1 MAPKKKPAK
10 MANRRIGGIDAVKDD
25 GDRYAVVGGD
35 GRPVYPGGG
44 VGLHEAVR
52 LGTSLVGA
60 AGIAR
65 VEADGTLT
73 PGRIGGGGTFE
84 TAGTA
89 A

>member
-10 MANRRIGGIDAVKDD
+10 MANRNIGVEAVKDD
-25 GDRYAVVGGD
+25 GDKYAVIAAD
-35 GRPVYPGGG
+35 GRPVYPGRG

-52 LGTSLVGA
+52 LGTSLVAA

-73 PGRIGGGGTFE
+73 PGRISQAGEFE
-84 TAGTA
+84 A
-89 A
+89 ATPAA

>member
-10 MANRRIGGIDAVKDD
+10 MANRNIGLEAVKDD
-25 GDRYAVVGGD
+25 GEKYAVVGAD

-52 LGTSLVGA
+52 LGTSLVSA

-65 VEADGTLT
+65 VEGDGTLT
-73 PGRIGGGGTFE
+73 PGRIGSGGEFQS
-84 TAGTA
+84 A
-89 A
+89 